1 MTYLFEQSF
10 NQIYIATLFWL
21 FDLLASKLF
30 EIILVCQY
38 FESSVP
44 DDYSSSRNST
54 IVLMIVPR
62 KACQSEFPRQDV
74 DQTHDANL
82 GCWRAGVSLPFAFF
96 RSKEKAPQSTFLAAN
111 ILNRAYLMIIPVP
124 ETQLGFSVSCGYI
137 SASFFSL
144 GVQITSGRAP
154 AL

>member
-1 MTYLFEQSF
+1 MIHQMTYLFEQSF

-54 IVLMIVPR
+54 IVLMG
-62 KACQSEFPRQDV
+62 S
-74 DQTHDANL
+74 N
-82 GCWRAGVSLPFAFF
+82 WVS
-96 RSKEKAPQSTFLAAN
+96 
-111 ILNRAYLMIIPVP
+111 
-124 ETQLGFSVSCGYI
+124 QLVVGTSRHLFSV
-137 SASFFSL
+137 
-144 GVQITSGRAP
+144 
-154 AL
+154 